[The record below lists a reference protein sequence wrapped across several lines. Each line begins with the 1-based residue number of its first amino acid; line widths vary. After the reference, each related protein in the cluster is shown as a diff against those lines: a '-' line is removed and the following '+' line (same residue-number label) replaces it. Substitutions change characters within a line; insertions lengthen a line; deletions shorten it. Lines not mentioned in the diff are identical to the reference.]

1 MKGSEDA
8 RAGHPR
14 RYTGPCLV
22 GTVAITITADLLDV
36 SSWHKA
42 DMAPGVS
49 DVRFWVKS
57 RHRYFS

>member
-36 SSWHKA
+36 SSWHFS
-42 DMAPGVS
+42 DMACLAD
-49 DVRFWVKS
+49 DVCFRG
-57 RHRYFS
+57 

>member
-42 DMAPGVS
+42 DVLKASPN
-49 DVRFWVKS
+49 VRFWA
-57 RHRYFS
+57 